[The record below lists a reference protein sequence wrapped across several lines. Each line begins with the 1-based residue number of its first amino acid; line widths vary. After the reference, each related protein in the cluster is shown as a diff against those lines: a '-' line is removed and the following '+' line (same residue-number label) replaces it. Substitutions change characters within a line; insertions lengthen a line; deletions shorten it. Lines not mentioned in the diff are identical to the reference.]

1 MNLMTSLQIFYQV
14 KGTWKFSTSK
24 DCGIVKLIEKQ
35 DEDKRFKQNWRPIS
49 LLLNLLMKVISKAHS
64 EKIKE
69 VLSGL
74 ISLKQQ
80 LILKTGM
87 LVKAGD

>member
-14 KGTWKFSTSK
+14 KGTWKFNTSK

-35 DEDKRFKQNWRPIS
+35 DEDKRFMQNWRPIS

>member
-1 MNLMTSLQIFYQV
+1 M
-14 KGTWKFSTSK
+14 
-24 DCGIVKLIEKQ
+24 
-35 DEDKRFKQNWRPIS
+35 QNWRPIS

-80 LILKTGM
+80 LILKTGL